1 MLSKKRLNPTANAET
16 VLPSSMPVNGTTNCG
31 AYHGC
36 GRMMSSVTNEIMMS
50 MVTTRL
56 RNTGPAKPFGTPFA
70 RERVICTAAMSM
82 NATSSS
88 TSHGLFERMTYSMM
102 KPIAHRSAA
111 KLGMPT
117 TATYVPHP
125 YAWFRRCR
133 RQWPPSPA
141 RRRDPRC
148 DRSHS
153 SCRSCDA
160 PFYRVTPSK
169 YYPSQYRP
177 LRRCRTA

>member
-1 MLSKKRLNPTANAET
+1 MLSKNRLNPTANAET

-102 KPIAHRSAA
+102 KPIAHNCSSARQADHRSVRPTPIRMVSEMPAAMATITSAA
-111 KLGMPT
+111 M
-117 TATYVPHP
+117 
-125 YAWFRRCR
+125 
-133 RQWPPSPA
+133 
-141 RRRDPRC
+141 
-148 DRSHS
+148 
-153 SCRSCDA
+153 
-160 PFYRVTPSK
+160 
-169 YYPSQYRP
+169 RP
-177 LRRCRTA
+177 QMSIA